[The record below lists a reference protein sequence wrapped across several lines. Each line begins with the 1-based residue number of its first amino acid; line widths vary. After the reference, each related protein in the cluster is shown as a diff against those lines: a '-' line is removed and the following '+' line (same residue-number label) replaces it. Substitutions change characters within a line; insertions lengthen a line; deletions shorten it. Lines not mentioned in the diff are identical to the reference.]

1 MNFPDK
7 FETMIDGGSSTQLS
21 GGQKQRV
28 AIARALVKQ
37 PEILLLDEA
46 TSALDNE
53 SESIVQDALDKLMES
68 NERTCIVIAHRLS
81 TIRYADRI
89 AFIGDGRVKE
99 IGSHEEL
106 MEKPK
111 GRYKRLVEAQGRDA
125 NSSSLQHSSSKKKT
139 SGRSTSE
146 GMDKDTED
154 EDGNEKDTD
163 VEKEESTA
171 FSLSRACKLATPDA
185 FYLLVG
191 ALGGLLS
198 GSIFPSWGLLFGGTI
213 NLLYRQVFDCT
224 SEFLITLSLP
234 PPYSKYDTC
243 EEYLQAES
251 DSIWCSKYDTC
262 EEYWQAE
269 SDSMRNESFRL
280 AWFWGILV
288 VVCVVGG
295 VLSFWGFGNASERL
309 SRRIRDSAFH
319 SLVRQEVAF
328 FDKRSVGKIT
338 SELQED
344 AAMIQTFTGQPI
356 RAFTT
361 AIASVLTGL
370 VISFTFMW
378 PFAFV
383 ALASIP
389 LMGFATSLDMKQF
402 MGEDEKQESG
412 DIDAS
417 TPSGIVVE
425 TLLNMGTVS
434 ALTMEE
440 TRFKNFKE
448 LLNKSDEHYVRDGF
462 HQVRSFLLASCPFF
476 HIPHVNE

>member
-1 MNFPDK
+1 M
-7 FETMIDGGSSTQLS
+7 
-21 GGQKQRV
+21 
-28 AIARALVKQ
+28 
-37 PEILLLDEA
+37 
-46 TSALDNE
+46 
-53 SESIVQDALDKLMES
+53 
-68 NERTCIVIAHRLS
+68 
-81 TIRYADRI
+81 
-89 AFIGDGRVKE
+89 
-99 IGSHEEL
+99 
-106 MEKPK
+106 
-111 GRYKRLVEAQGRDA
+111 
-125 NSSSLQHSSSKKKT
+125 
-139 SGRSTSE
+139 
-146 GMDKDTED
+146 
-154 EDGNEKDTD
+154 
-163 VEKEESTA
+163 
-171 FSLSRACKLATPDA
+171 FSLSLH
-185 FYLLVG
+185 
-191 ALGGLLS
+191 
-198 GSIFPSWGLLFGGTI
+198 IIIETI

-370 VISFTFMW
+370 VISFT
-378 PFAFV
+378 V
-383 ALASIP
+383 SSIEEAS
-389 LMGFATSLDMKQF
+389 K
-402 MGEDEKQESG
+402 
-412 DIDAS
+412 
-417 TPSGIVVE
+417 
-425 TLLNMGTVS
+425 
-434 ALTMEE
+434 
-440 TRFKNFKE
+440 
-448 LLNKSDEHYVRDGF
+448 
-462 HQVRSFLLASCPFF
+462 C
-476 HIPHVNE
+476 